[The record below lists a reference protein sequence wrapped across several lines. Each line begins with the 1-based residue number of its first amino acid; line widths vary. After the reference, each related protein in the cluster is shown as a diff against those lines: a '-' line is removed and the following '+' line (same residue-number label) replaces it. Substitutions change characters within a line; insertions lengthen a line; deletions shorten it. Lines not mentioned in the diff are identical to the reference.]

1 MPPRTEATSDRPQG
15 PAVLGD
21 IGPGRGDRD
30 GRVAGGPTVALA
42 GQGQDLPD
50 PAQEALEIEGAADRA
65 GDDGRGNVTTWLYRK
80 DHRPAP
86 FAVEDLPRIADD
98 DANFAWLDLS
108 EYREAQVREVARAA
122 RLHPRAGQLMLSP
135 WQRPQL
141 QLYRD
146 PEHVY
151 LSVTV
156 PRLDRETQ
164 RVQAGQLDLVFGHN
178 YLVSAHKQPLPFADR
193 VTARAH
199 ESPELVQLDAAYM
212 LYLILD
218 ELLAYYESLTE
229 RVEDEIE
236 AMEERAL
243 TDTSDRFLA
252 DLLRLKRYVFALGRL
267 AGQHREV
274 FAAFLRPDFP
284 FVSGEEVEPYFRDL
298 EGRLTN
304 LLGSLSAAQE
314 GVNGAF
320 DIYVSHVSHR
330 TNEIIR
336 VLTIVSTVLL
346 PATLILALF
355 GTEFQETVT
364 PLYSRAGFAAMLL
377 AVFAV
382 TVAILVAFRQRSW
395 L

>member
-1 MPPRTEATSDRPQG
+1 MPPPREATADRPAG
-15 PAVLGD
+15 RATLDGIRPDGD
-21 IGPGRGDRD
+21 DP
-30 GRVAGGPTVALA
+30 VAGGPAVAHA
-42 GQGQDLPD
+42 GQGQDLPG
-50 PAQEALEIEGAADRA
+50 PAQEALEVEGTA
-65 GDDGRGNVTTWLYRK
+65 GGEGSGHDGRGDVTAWLF
-80 DHRPAP
+80 RPDDQPTP

-108 EYREAQVREVARAA
+108 EYGEAQVREVVRAA
-122 RLHPRAGQLMLSP
+122 QLHPRAGQLMLSP

-141 QLYRD
+141 HLYRD

-164 RVQAGQLDLVFGHN
+164 RVQAGQLDLVFGQN

-218 ELLAYYESLTE
+218 ELLTYYESLTE

-252 DLLRLKRYVFALGRL
+252 DLLQLKRYVFALGRL

-330 TNEIIR
+330 TNEIMR

-346 PATLILALF
+346 PATVILALF
-355 GTEFQETVT
+355 STQFQNTFAL
-364 PLYSRAGFAAMLL
+364 LYGRAGFVAMIL
-377 AVFAV
+377 AILAV
-382 TVAILVAFRQRSW
+382 TVAILIAFRRRGW